1 MPRDIE
7 LDVAAG
13 TINHR
18 WYQDERVVEASSGIP
33 LILTLLLCALAVPE
47 EVSFYIFGLRLTVA
61 RLICLLLAPVVVVKG
76 LQKISTGQYKFVPSD
91 LFIALAGF
99 WLIYAPANV
108 DDVASAF
115 NHAGPTVLE
124 FGASYLATRILL
136 REHGQAVS
144 FAGSLCKVIAVIAL
158 LGALDPVT
166 DHRFVHDWAG
176 ELFAPLHSIVSWDDA
191 YRLGL
196 LRAGGPIEHPIL
208 YGFICAIGCLIAM
221 SVPIRGRTFAIV
233 CCALGTMLALS
244 SAPIQ
249 VLLMGSGLVL
259 YDALLSKVAHRWSIF
274 KVIGIIT
281 IASAFLI
288 SSNPIGFIITN
299 LTFSP
304 QSGYYREWTWAMVG
318 LYVSQSPWY
327 GLGFGPLPDEI
338 NHSIDS
344 LWLIL
349 SIQAG
354 YPAALFVGLTIV
366 GASPIGTRG
375 RKADLTPAESK
386 LATTVGIVL
395 FLTVYIA
402 FTVHIW
408 GSIWI
413 LTGLLAG
420 LKAHLSELGYVKHLG
435 RHQQLTAEYPGL
447 SA

>member
-1 MPRDIE
+1 
-7 LDVAAG
+7 
-13 TINHR
+13 
-18 WYQDERVVEASSGIP
+18 
-33 LILTLLLCALAVPE
+33 LLCALAIPE

-61 RLICLLLAPVVVVKG
+61 RLLCLLLAPMVVVKG
-76 LQKISTGQYKFVPSD
+76 LQKISAGKYRFIPSD

-99 WLIYAPANV
+99 WLIYAPANI
-108 DDVASAF
+108 DDAVSAL

-124 FGASYLATRILL
+124 FGVSYLATRMLL
-136 REHGQAVS
+136 GEHGQAVS
-144 FAGSLCKVIAVIAL
+144 FAGTLCRVIAVIAL
-158 LGALDPVT
+158 LGALDPLT
-166 DHRFVHDWAG
+166 NHRFMHDWAG

-208 YGFICAIGCLIAM
+208 YGFLCAMGCLIAM
-221 SVPIRGRTFAIV
+221 SVPIRGRTFAII
-233 CCALGTMLALS
+233 CCALGSMLALS

-249 VLLMGSGLVL
+249 VLFMGIGLVL
-259 YDALLSKVAHRWSIF
+259 YSSLLSQVPHRWSIF
-274 KVIGIIT
+274 FVIGAIV
-281 IASAFLI
+281 IASAFFI
-288 SSNPIGFIITN
+288 SSNPIGFIISN

-304 QSGYYREWTWAMVG
+304 QSGYYREWTWSMVG

-327 GLGFGPLPDEI
+327 GLGFGPLPEEI

-366 GASPIGTRG
+366 GASPIGTGG
-375 RKADLTPAESK
+375 RKANLTPAESK

-395 FLTVYIA
+395 FLTIYIA

-413 LTGLLAG
+413 LTGLLTG
-420 LKAHLSELGYVKHLG
+420 LKAHLSELGYVQHSG
-435 RHQQLTAEYPGL
+435 RHQPLTAEYPRL
-447 SA
+447 SV